1 MNASPL
7 STELCSYKFFCTSGL
22 HRLVPSNKLAMPSNY
37 LWFLE
42 LVLISVVANCMMT
55 TGQGFNSSEAS
66 DAITVV
72 TNNSNTNSTR
82 NISEIL
88 STTESRN
95 AFDESSAITP
105 TTVNSTGFGTATYG
119 GDRNSITTV
128 SEIPSTTPAPYSERS
143 ATMTKSTPTTTKNN
157 SSTAGDSTGIIILVI
172 IIIVIFGFGV
182 ACFVVRKRGRHDS
195 VEFASRPDENFP
207 LSTVEPEVLLES
219 TPQNGL
225 KSFESTE
232 TTAKEPQGPKDAPE
246 TQEEKKEEASI
257 CAAAPNAEPAAPPE
271 APAAAPP
278 EVAPAAP
285 PPDSSEVKPKVDDAK
300 PSSSALVE
308 PLADEKTDDE
318 GVASNK
324 TSVESLKET
333 NENNSNNFGFSQR
346 RDRTNMLWEVR
357 VDCPE

>member
-1 MNASPL
+1 
-7 STELCSYKFFCTSGL
+7 
-22 HRLVPSNKLAMPSNY
+22 MPSIY

-42 LVLISVVANCMMT
+42 LVLTSVVANCMT
-55 TGQGFNSSEAS
+55 TSQGFNSSEAS

-95 AFDESSAITP
+95 ASDESSTITP
-105 TTVNSTGFGTATYG
+105 TTDNSTGFGTAIHG
-119 GDRNSITTV
+119 GDGNSLTTV
-128 SEIPSTTPAPYSERS
+128 SEIPSTTPVPYSKRS

-157 SSTAGDSTGIIILVI
+157 SSTAGDNTGIIVLVI

-195 VEFASRPDENFP
+195 VEFASRADENFP

-232 TTAKEPQGPKDAPE
+232 TTAKEPQGPKVAPE
-246 TQEEKKEEASI
+246 TQEEKKEASI
-257 CAAAPNAEPAAPPE
+257 CAAAPNAEPAAPTE

-285 PPDSSEVKPKVDDAK
+285 PPDCSEEKPKADDAK